1 MEGRSQEP
9 GTRGWK
15 LVILLVMMV
24 VGPAASARDQELD
37 SDREHLRM
45 TLRMYNDAALSPTE
59 VNGAAK
65 QAAAIFKLAGIDTLW
80 LGDSRSSEEA
90 LNDPAL
96 RTNVEPTDFAVRI
109 VATALPYALG
119 SPEDTLGLTMP
130 CRPEKVYCI
139 TTVFYLCAN
148 ELAVSARRRVAEV
161 LGYAIAHEVGHVLLG
176 TMSHS
181 PYGIMRAKW
190 TAKDFAW
197 ECAGCLRF
205 TVPEARR
212 IAAAVRE
219 RMENHDRLLRARAV
233 Q

>member
-1 MEGRSQEP
+1 MEDRNQGS
-9 GTRGWK
+9 GARGWK
-15 LVILLVMMV
+15 LVILLAMMV
-24 VGPAASARDQELD
+24 VGPTGSARDRKLD
-37 SDREHLRM
+37 RDGKNLRI
-45 TLRMYNDAALSPTE
+45 TLRMYNYAALSPTE

-80 LGDSRSSEEA
+80 LGDVRSSEEA

-109 VATALPYALG
+109 VATALPYGFA
-119 SPEDTLGLTMP
+119 SPEDTLGFTMP
-130 CRPEKVYCI
+130 CSPEKVYCI

-148 ELAVSARRRVAEV
+148 EPAVSARTPVAQV

-190 TAKDFAW
+190 TAKDFACW
-197 ECAGCLRF
+197 CAGCLRF
-205 TVPEARR
+205 TAPEARR